1 MTVRDILYA
10 WLKANGYAGLAGD
23 ECGCSLDDL
32 APCGCD
38 PLACE
43 PADLHKCDLDIGLVC
58 EYEQDCNGLGCYRP
72 RPDEPKEESHE

>member
-1 MTVRDILYA
+1 MTVRKIVKDY
-10 WLKANGYAGLAGD
+10 LKANGYAGLAGD

-38 PLACE
+38 PLECK
-43 PADLHKCDLDIGLVC
+43 PADLHKCDASAGQAC

-72 RPDEPKEESHE
+72 RKEEVKP